1 MAEPIITINTEVT
14 IDTTAIGSLY
24 DILLGKGQASVNAMI
39 EKNSI
44 KGADAA
50 NIISS
55 MIGKVIDTSVNT
67 VQNAPIL
74 VAQRAMIFAQLET
87 ENARKLLTDRQK
99 EFYDDQLKME
109 ATKGLSQITMG
120 FAMAGT
126 TLPNGLLTQT
136 LNAIYALT
144 HTGTNPNTT
153 TTP

>member
-1 MAEPIITINTEVT
+1 MAEPIITINTAVT
-14 IDTTAIGSLY
+14 IDTEAISSLY
-24 DILLGKGQASVNAMI
+24 NILLGKGQASVNAMI

-87 ENARKLLTDRQK
+87 ENAKKALTDRQTDAYNDNLRIK
-99 EFYDDQLKME
+99 EAEILGNTVGMAKAGGTLVSSDME
-109 ATKGLSQITMG
+109 TTFLDKVDLIT
-120 FAMAGT
+120 
-126 TLPNGLLTQT
+126 P
-136 LNAIYALT
+136 
-144 HTGTNPNTT
+144 
-153 TTP
+153 TPAP

>member
-14 IDTTAIGSLY
+14 IDTAAIGSLY

-99 EFYDDQLKME
+99 AFYDDQLKME
-109 ATKGLSQITMG
+109 ETKGLSQITMG

-144 HTGTNPNTT
+144 HTDTNPNTT